1 MEHIS
6 GEVAWYCVNAG
17 CPAQLIRNIEHFV
30 SRPAMDIAG
39 LGIRIVEQL
48 VESGLVKD
56 VADLYRL
63 NREDLLKLEGFADK
77 KAENLLAAISD
88 SKQQSL
94 ARLINA
100 LGIRGVGEVMAQ
112 DLTRHYHNLEDL
124 SHASETE
131 LRQIEGVGP
140 NIALAIL
147 DWFAQPRNQSLL
159 ARLKTAGIWPQSD
172 NTGINGGPLAGM
184 TFVVSGTLPSLSRD
198 GVKEFIQKSG
208 GKVVDSVSRNTS
220 YLILGTDPGSKLEKA
235 RGFGISIIDEAALR
249 RMVEGLQVE

>member
-1 MEHIS
+1 
-6 GEVAWYCVNAG
+6 
-17 CPAQLIRNIEHFV
+17 
-30 SRPAMDIAG
+30 
-39 LGIRIVEQL
+39 
-48 VESGLVKD
+48 
-56 VADLYRL
+56 
-63 NREDLLKLEGFADK
+63 
-77 KAENLLAAISD
+77 
-88 SKQQSL
+88 
-94 ARLINA
+94 
-100 LGIRGVGEVMAQ
+100 
-112 DLTRHYHNLEDL
+112 LTRHYHNLEDL